1 MARELSVAI
10 IGGGIGGLNAAL
22 HLLRAGFDVQVFEQ
36 TPVSTE
42 VGAGLVISPN
52 ASRLLRRLGFTDAL
66 DAVAVRPNGTHQRR
80 WQDGRTLAITRT
92 RDEIMKRFGAPQYI
106 FHRGDL
112 LTILAKAVPAERI
125 HHGHRCTG
133 FADHGDQVEIRFEN
147 GASRTVDILIGAD
160 GIHSVIRHQLLGTER
175 PRFTG
180 CIAYR
185 GLVPAERIAHLG
197 IDNTATNWMG
207 PGRHFVHYYVSAGRL
222 FNFVGLIEQDEWIKE
237 SWTEPGSLADLAA
250 AYAHFHPQVRG
261 IIAAADK
268 TFKWALLDRDP
279 LPRWSFNRVTLL
291 GDACHPM
298 LPFLGQ
304 GAGQAI
310 EDGATLTACLIR
322 HGNDVPAALTRYQ
335 TLRLPRSARCQEVSR
350 GNMTRYHLPDG
361 PEQEARD
368 AELAAGTT
376 GWSPSMLAWLYD
388 HDASV
393 IDTPEPAIGG
403 R

>member
-1 MARELSVAI
+1 MAQKLSVGI
-10 IGGGIGGLNAAL
+10 IGGGIGGLAAAL

-36 TPVSTE
+36 TPELSE

-52 ASRLLRRLGFTDAL
+52 ASRLLIRLGLAAEMDK
-66 DAVAVRPNGTHQRR
+66 VAVRPNGTHQRR
-80 WQDGRTLAITRT
+80 WQDGRTLALTRT
-92 RDEIMKRFGAPQYI
+92 REETEKRFGAPALI

-112 LTILAKAVPAERI
+112 LAVLAQAMPPGLV
-125 HHGHRCTG
+125 HLGHRCAG
-133 FADHGDQVEIRFEN
+133 FTDHGDRVEARFEN
-147 GASRTVDILIGAD
+147 GTTFTADALVGAD
-160 GIHSVIRHQLLGTER
+160 GIHSATRHSLLGPER

-185 GLVPAERIAHLG
+185 GLVPAERVAHLKL
-197 IDNTATNWMG
+197 DNTTNNWMG
-207 PGRHFVHYYVSAGRL
+207 PGQHFVHYYVSAGRL

-237 SWTEPGSLADLAA
+237 SWTEPGSVADLAA

-261 IIAAADK
+261 IIAAATE

-304 GAGQAI
+304 GAAQAI
-310 EDGATLTACLIR
+310 EDGATLAACLAQ
-322 HGNDVPAALTRYQ
+322 HGADVPAALALYQ
-335 TLRLPRSARCQEVSR
+335 DLRLPRSARCQAVSR

-361 PEQEARD
+361 PAQEARD
-368 AELAAGTT
+368 AELAAGTA
-376 GWSPSMLAWLYD
+376 GWSPAATAWLYE
-388 HDASV
+388 HDAG
-393 IDTPEPAIGG
+393 ILPAATG